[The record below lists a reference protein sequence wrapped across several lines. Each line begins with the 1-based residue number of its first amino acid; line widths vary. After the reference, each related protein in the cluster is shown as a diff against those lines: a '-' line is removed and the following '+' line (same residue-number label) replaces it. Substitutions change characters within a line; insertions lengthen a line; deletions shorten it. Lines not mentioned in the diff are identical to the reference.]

1 MIWTFSNTCRYQ
13 PPWNCCAFVSSHLYT
28 FLCVQCDFPDVML
41 KGSWSVRQKISNG
54 ANVHNNDS
62 QKRFVLFWPHKWNKN
77 IFINSGAIYQAK
89 CNRSCDVTS
98 EWMHYVLARWRP
110 TSHSSAVC
118 GWFINCHIQDGYVW
132 LFIITVYQWIFVLA
146 TGQPIKFS
154 TWQNNLSEMP
164 TSNKAVHQCW
174 HGPSVLVTCD
184 VTRSFCHQVAAVLS
198 VKHCNEF

>member
-1 MIWTFSNTCRYQ
+1 MIWTFSNTYRYQ
-13 PPWNCCAFVSSHLYT
+13 PPWNCCAFVSSHLHT

-110 TSHSSAVC
+110 TSHSSAVRTS
-118 GWFINCHIQDGYVW
+118 Q
-132 LFIITVYQWIFVLA
+132 LVYKLA
-146 TGQPIKFS
+146 YSRGILDMYD
-154 TWQNNLSEMP
+154 NY
-164 TSNKAVHQCW
+164 C
-174 HGPSVLVTCD
+174 
-184 VTRSFCHQVAAVLS
+184 LS
-198 VKHCNEF
+198 VNFFSNGTAN